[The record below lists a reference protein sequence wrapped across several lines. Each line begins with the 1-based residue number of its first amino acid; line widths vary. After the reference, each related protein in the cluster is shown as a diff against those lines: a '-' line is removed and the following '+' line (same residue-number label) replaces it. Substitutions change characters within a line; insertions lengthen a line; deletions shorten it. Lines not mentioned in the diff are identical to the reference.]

1 MEFDPVAKCPEPVW
15 HITCLHRL
23 QMNLLRKSNHVTRQ
37 IGTPGTRTT
46 VARLPRILQSP
57 FVFSLFGFSLLGC
70 GFAGR
75 PPANEVVVLINPP
88 LANVALGQTQQ
99 FQASVTGS
107 TNTAVIWAVNGLAD
121 GNATT
126 GTISSS
132 GLFTAPQSLPNPASV
147 TITATSQAAPQSGA
161 SAVVTLAD
169 SLQVTVS
176 PGIAS
181 VAAGAAQVFSAT
193 VFHPGGLSTT
203 VTWSVNGITGGNSV
217 VGVIRSNGG
226 DSAVYTAP
234 AAVPSPP
241 NVTITATSTADPA
254 KSGTATVTITC
265 AATNSISPSSADV
278 SLGQPQTFTASLCAA
293 SAAQISWDVNG
304 VAGGNSTL
312 GTLVVTG
319 ATTATFTAPQNL
331 PSPNSLLI
339 HATAG
344 SASAA
349 ATVTIT
355 SNISVAISPA
365 SASLSLDQRQTF
377 IPTVTNTTNTALS
390 WSVNGISNGNTVL
403 GQLCQQGTNPCQ
415 PPPISFVGN
424 IDYIAPGAVPAQNP
438 ITVTATSAADISRSA
453 NATITIAGATG
464 NVSITISPLYV
475 FLPPTTGS
483 ASTQNFFANVAG
495 NVNSAVTWSVQSVV
509 AGQGCAGTACG
520 SIISTGNG
528 TALYTAPGGAPS
540 PNAISVTAISAADPT
555 KFATATVAIT
565 DGPVI
570 EVMLPSSVFSG
581 AVESFP
587 LAVQGVNFVAG
598 AGVSASTLLINGVA
612 RGTTCATSTG
622 CVTAL
627 NLADVQAAGTL
638 TIQIQNPPPSNAL
651 SNPVP
656 FIIVPLDT
664 SVGAIALT
672 PSAPATTQIQLIVP
686 EPTTAASSAPINV
699 DSIGSLTSGNCEI
712 AGSPVTVTRP
722 ASGTTIQS
730 LCIHGNN
737 LDPTFTYSF
746 SGPGGVPE
754 TSDLP
759 VTASSIPGLFPNLIE
774 LDLQVSSTTLPGVRS
789 LFITT
794 LNNDRAV
801 ATGMLEVK

>member
-1 MEFDPVAKCPEPVW
+1 
-15 HITCLHRL
+15 
-23 QMNLLRKSNHVTRQ
+23 MNLSRKSNRVTRK
-37 IGTPGTRTT
+37 IRRLGAGAK
-46 VARLPRILQSP
+46 VARLHRILQKP
-57 FVFSLFGFSLLGC
+57 FVFSLFGFLLLGC

-75 PPANEVVVLINPP
+75 PTANEVVVLINPP
-88 LANVALGQTQQ
+88 SANVALGQTQQ
-99 FQASVTGS
+99 FLASVSGS
-107 TNTAVIWAVNGLAD
+107 TNTTVIWTVNGLTGGD
-121 GNATT
+121 ATT

-147 TITATSQAAPQSGA
+147 TVTAASQVAPQSRA
-161 SAVVTLAD
+161 SAVVTLTD
-169 SLQVTVS
+169 DLQVSVS
-176 PGIAS
+176 PETAS
-181 VAAGAAQVFSAT
+181 VATGAAQVFSAT
-193 VFHPGGLSTT
+193 VSNAGNLPTT
-203 VTWSVNGITGGNSV
+203 VTWSVNGISGGNPT
-217 VGVIRSNGG
+217 VGFILSNGG

-241 NVTITATSTADPA
+241 NVTIAATSTADPA
-254 KSGTATVTITC
+254 KSGMATVTIAC
-265 AATNSISPSSADV
+265 SGANSISPSSANV
-278 SLGQPQTFTASLCAA
+278 GLGQPQTFTASLCAA
-293 SAAQISWDVNG
+293 PGAPIFWDVNG
-304 VAGGNSTL
+304 VVSGNAVL
-312 GTLVVTG
+312 GTIAVTG
-319 ATTATFTAPQNL
+319 PTTATFTAPQSL

-355 SNISVAISPA
+355 SNISVAISPT

-424 IDYIAPGAVPAQNP
+424 IDYVAPGAVPAQNP